1 MLKRHHALCGQF
13 FIILKI
19 NFMLS
24 KFYVGTY
31 LGIMSPDLLLL
42 VPRGLLLLLL
52 GDGDLLLD
60 LDLPLLGPALPGEL
74 VLKPA
79 TARFRE

>member
-1 MLKRHHALCGQF
+1 
-13 FIILKI
+13 
-19 NFMLS
+19 
-24 KFYVGTY
+24 
-31 LGIMSPDLLLL
+31 MSPDLLLL

>member
-1 MLKRHHALCGQF
+1 MR
-13 FIILKI
+13 IIFHYFKE

-74 VLKPA
+74 VLRPA
-79 TARFRE
+79 TARF